1 MWSTRDELEAAL
13 RQAGLGVW
21 APRPAAPAQHAVIL
35 ELGPVEERGE
45 VPIGASRL
53 GGMPDLPPD
62 MSWPWLPPLAEGSG
76 VFKDHAARPWPLSF
90 VAQIDFAEIQS
101 AGGLQGYPSLGR
113 LLLFCDPVDY
123 PWGMSIEDQTCSSVM
138 FMTEQHGRLFG
149 ASRRQNLAIRST
161 GCSKPST
168 SSSDHAASD
177 PGSGYC
183 PLRSVHVSC
192 GP

>member
-62 MSWPWLPPLAEGSG
+62 MSWPWRPPLAEGSG

-90 VAQIDFAEIQS
+90 VAHIDFAEIQS
-101 AGGLQGYPSLGR
+101 AGGFKDILR
-113 LLLFCDPVDY
+113 
-123 PWGMSIEDQTCSSVM
+123 WGGSCFSV
-138 FMTEQHGRLFG
+138 T
-149 ASRRQNLAIRST
+149 RST
-161 GCSKPST
+161 TRGACQSKTRRARP
-168 SSSDHAASD
+168 
-177 PGSGYC
+177 
-183 PLRSVHVSC
+183 
-192 GP
+192 